1 MDNKLFP
8 KTSLFDQISF
18 LMVGAITTIVAVL
31 DMAYLFTWPIPPID
45 FGSALIWL
53 SIAYFAGH
61 LIHTISNAIRDIPLL
76 PLLDWEATPRYM
88 LHEQRLLEEARDYFK
103 QGQHDEK
110 QDYLW
115 NLCYMFA
122 IGKDMTSQI
131 ETFSAYY
138 NLYRGWFT
146 TFLLES
152 LFLGS
157 LLVIAYTPTTLL
169 FFLLS
174 VMGTLLFYRR
184 AKRFWQYLNDKV
196 FGIFTIFK
204 AEKEWDDAR
213 R

>member
-18 LMVGAITTIVAVL
+18 LMVGAIATIVAVL
-31 DMAYLFTWPIPPID
+31 DMAYLFTWPIPTID
-45 FGSALIWL
+45 FGSALAWL
-53 SIAYFAGH
+53 AISYFAGH
-61 LIHTISNAIRDIPLL
+61 LIHTISNVIRDVPLL
-76 PLLDWEATPRYM
+76 PLLDWEATPRYIP
-88 LHEQRLLEEARDYFK
+88 HEQRLLDEARNYFK
-103 QGQHDEK
+103 QEQHDETH
-110 QDYLW
+110 DYLW

-122 IGKDMTSQI
+122 IGKDITSQV

-152 LFLGS
+152 LILGFLM
-157 LLVIAYTPTTLL
+157 VTAYTPTTLL
-169 FFLLS
+169 LFVLS
-174 VMGTLLFYRR
+174 TIGTLLFYRR